1 MTGTATTCQWLNRI
15 WLIATALWLAFISWR
30 TVEGWPSI
38 PLDMGGDDP
47 TTVAAFQAA
56 QLRHVAMAVSLAI
69 AAPAIAGIFFKLLC
83 RGRRR

>member
-1 MTGTATTCQWLNRI
+1 MTDNTTPCQWLNRI

-38 PLDMGGDDP
+38 PLDMGGAD
-47 TTVAAFQAA
+47 AATEAAYQAA

-69 AAPAIAGIFFKLLC
+69 AAPVIVWAFFKLLC
-83 RGRRR
+83 RARRL